1 MARRGSAA
9 GSAHAAWVEPES
21 ACRGWQTEE
30 VTRTVPDVPPPAEA
44 GDGRS
49 PPEETDPPGPAWLPL
64 LALDDLLFHGQ
75 AMHTIGELAG
85 ESGVDMEVAGKL
97 WKAMG
102 FTPVADDDP
111 MFVDD
116 DLAALRLAAK
126 AIADSADTREI
137 IYQTRVMA
145 ASLSRVAEV
154 VSDNIVVNIHKM
166 MREGLSGEEI
176 AQLLTGPTAQD
187 MDRLVGYV
195 YRRQLRAALWRKLAD
210 PEHIGKQATLTVG
223 FVDLVRFTA
232 VTEDI
237 AEEQLGELI
246 DRFESIVYDRVTE
259 SGGRVVKMI
268 GDEVMFVA
276 DEVDQATQIAV
287 DLVRSFDDEPSVPT
301 ARAGLAWGQV
311 LAHGGDFFG
320 PVVNLA
326 ARIVDVARP
335 STVVVS
341 PEIHDLL
348 SGRPEFSWR
357 RLPLK
362 RLKGI
367 GRTGLFA
374 VSGRE
379 STE

>member
-1 MARRGSAA
+1 M
-9 GSAHAAWVEPES
+9 
-21 ACRGWQTEE
+21 
-30 VTRTVPDVPPPAEA
+30 VPDVPSPIGRGDEPPAVEA
-44 GDGRS
+44 CAAEGR
-49 PPEETDPPGPAWLPL
+49 PAEEQAAEDVPTHGPAWLPL
-64 LALDDLLFHGQ
+64 LALDRLLFHGRD
-75 AMHTIGELAG
+75 MHTIRELAG
-85 ESGVDMEVAGKL
+85 ASGVDLEVAGKL

-102 FTPVADDDP
+102 FTPVADDEP
-111 MFVDD
+111 AFVDD
-116 DLAALRLAAK
+116 DLDALRLAAK
-126 AIADSADTREI
+126 AIADSSNTREV

-154 VSDNIVVNIHKM
+154 VSDNIVANLHEM
-166 MREGLSGEEI
+166 MRNGLAGDEI
-176 AQLLTGPTAQD
+176 AQALTGPNAQEID
-187 MDRLVGYV
+187 HLVGYV

-210 PEHIGKQATLTVG
+210 PEQIGQQATLTVG

-287 DLVRSFDDEPSVPT
+287 DLVRRFDEEPSVPT

-341 PEIHDLL
+341 PEIHDIL
-348 SGRPEFSWR
+348 SDRPDFSWR

-367 GRTGLFA
+367 GRMGLFA
-374 VSGRE
+374 VSGRD
-379 STE
+379 ST